1 MDKVI
6 KKYCCGCMLCETL
19 GIAELERT
27 EKGYYSPVNG
37 DIKLLKKIC
46 PCYGE
51 QISGMDTSQIWGKYK
66 EVYYGWS
73 TDSDIR
79 YKASSGGVLTEI
91 ACYLLEEHKADY
103 IIQTCA
109 DENDPTKTKTVINST
124 VDEVLNC
131 CGSRYAISHSLNCLN
146 QLDLSKKYAF
156 IGKPCDVTVL
166 KNYMRV
172 NPEIEKSIVCTL
184 SFFCA
189 GLPSVQAQQKLL
201 DMLKVEKSGLNYLK
215 YRGDGWPGETT
226 AIDSSGKQYT
236 LDYNTTWSKIL
247 GRDIMSACR
256 YCLDS
261 IGELADISCGDA
273 WYLKDNCPD
282 FSERPGRNVIFI
294 RSAFGCEILKHLK
307 NKHRIELADVNIEEI
322 KYSQACHYDRRA
334 TMSTKI
340 FATKLMGKTTPKYSA
355 NSLKKYKSVI
365 TIKKRLRYGLGT
377 IKRII
382 QGKI

>member
-6 KKYCCGCMLCETL
+6 KEYCCGCTLCETL
-19 GIAELERT
+19 GMAKLEKN
-27 EKGYYSPVNG
+27 EKGYYSPVDG
-37 DIKLLKKIC
+37 DIKFLKKIC

-51 QISGMDTSQIWGKYK
+51 QISDMDTSQIWGKHK

-73 TDSDIR
+73 TNSDIR

-91 ACYLLEEHKADY
+91 ACYLLNEHKVDC

-109 DENDPTKTKTVINST
+109 DKNDPTATKTVINST
-124 VDEVLNC
+124 ADEVMNC
-131 CGSRYAISHSLNCLN
+131 CGSRYAISHPLDCLN
-146 QLDLSKKYAF
+146 RLDLSKKYAF

-166 KNYMRV
+166 KNYMKV

-189 GLPSVQAQQKLL
+189 GLPSNEAQQKLL

-226 AIDSSGKQYT
+226 AIDCLGKQYT
-236 LDYNTTWSKIL
+236 LDYNTTWRNFL

-273 WYLKDNCPD
+273 WYLKDNRPD
-282 FSERPGRNVIFI
+282 FSERPGRNVIFA
-294 RSAFGCEILKHLK
+294 RSELGCEILNQLK
-307 NKHRIELADVNIEEI
+307 DKHRIELTDMNIEEI
-322 KYSQACHYDRRA
+322 KYSQTCHYDRRA

-340 FATKLMGKTTPKYSA
+340 FATRLMWKITPKYSA
-355 NSLKKYKSVI
+355 DSLKKYKNGYD
-365 TIKKRLRYGLGT
+365 IKKRFKYGLGT